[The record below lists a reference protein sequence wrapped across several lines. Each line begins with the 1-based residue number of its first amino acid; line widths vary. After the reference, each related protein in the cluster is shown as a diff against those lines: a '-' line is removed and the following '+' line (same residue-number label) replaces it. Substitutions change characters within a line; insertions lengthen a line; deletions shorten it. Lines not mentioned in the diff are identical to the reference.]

1 MSTPHPVL
9 NSKRRKED
17 SEIAEH
23 LAPPQEGRLFRSYWG
38 IALLSLLFALFVFV
52 LGFGLDWVML
62 HQEDSIR
69 QTIEFSDA
77 VSALIC
83 GFVFLLFLR
92 LYRQQRAMLRQR
104 VEVIA
109 NMNHHVR
116 NALQVIEFNSYST
129 SDQENLGAIKS
140 SVNRIQWALRELL
153 PKL

>member
-1 MSTPHPVL
+1 MNTAHPVL
-9 NSKRRKED
+9 NGKKQQEQ
-17 SEIAEH
+17 SEIAEQ
-23 LAPPQEGRLFRSYWG
+23 LAPPPEGRLFRSYWG
-38 IALLSLLFALFVFV
+38 IGLLSLLFALFVFV
-52 LGFGLDWVML
+52 LGFGLDWIML

-69 QTIEFSDA
+69 KTVELSDA

-83 GFVFLLFLR
+83 GLVFLLFLR
-92 LYRQQRAMLRQR
+92 SYRQQRAMLRQR

-129 SDQENLGAIKS
+129 SDQEKLAAMKS

>member
-9 NSKRRKED
+9 NGKRRKED
-17 SEIAEH
+17 AEIAEQ

>member
-1 MSTPHPVL
+1 MSTPNPVL
-9 NSKRRKED
+9 SSKRRKED
-17 SEIAEH
+17 SEIAEQ
-23 LAPPQEGRLFRSYWG
+23 LTPPREGRLFRSYWG

-83 GFVFLLFLR
+83 GFVFMLFLR

>member
-1 MSTPHPVL
+1 MSTPHRAVD
-9 NSKRRKED
+9 SKQRQVD
-17 SEIAEH
+17 AEIAEQ
-23 LAPPQEGRLFRSYWG
+23 LAPPREGKLFRSYWG

-52 LGFGLDWVML
+52 LGFGLDWMML
-62 HQEDSIR
+62 HQDDSIR
-69 QTIEFSDA
+69 QTVELSDA

-129 SDQENLGAIKS
+129 SDQEKFGAIKS

>member
-9 NSKRRKED
+9 SSKRRKED
-17 SEIAEH
+17 SEIAEQ
-23 LAPPQEGRLFRSYWG
+23 LTPPREGRLFRSYWG

-83 GFVFLLFLR
+83 GFVFMLFLR

>member
-1 MSTPHPVL
+1 MVTPRPAL
-9 NSKRRKED
+9 SGKNRKDEFD
-17 SEIAEH
+17 LVEQLS
-23 LAPPQEGRLFRSYWG
+23 PPREGRLFRSRWG
-38 IALLSLLFALFVFV
+38 IVLLALLFAMFVFV
-52 LGFGLDWVML
+52 LGFGLDWFML
-62 HQEDSIR
+62 RQEDSIR
-69 QTIEFSDA
+69 RTVEISDA
-77 VSALIC
+77 VSAVIC

-129 SDQENLGAIKS
+129 ADQEKLAAMKA

-153 PKL
+153 PKI

>member
-1 MSTPHPVL
+1 MSTPNPVL
-9 NSKRRKED
+9 SSKSRKED
-17 SEIAEH
+17 SEIAEQ
-23 LAPPQEGRLFRSYWG
+23 LTPPREGRLFRSYWG

-83 GFVFLLFLR
+83 GFVFMLFLR

>member
-1 MSTPHPVL
+1 MSSARPAL
-9 NSKRRKED
+9 KNNIRRED
-17 SEIAEH
+17 AEIAEQ
-23 LAPPQEGRLFRSYWG
+23 LAPPPEGVWFRSYWG
-38 IALLSLLFALFVFV
+38 IILLSLFFALFVFV
-52 LGFGLDWVML
+52 LGFGLDWLML

-69 QTIEFSDA
+69 STVELSDA

-92 LYRQQRAMLRQR
+92 GYRQRRAMLRQR

-129 SDQENLGAIKS
+129 SDKEKLEAMKG

>member
-1 MSTPHPVL
+1 MSTPYPVL
-9 NSKRRKED
+9 NGQKRQED
-17 SEIAEH
+17 SEIAEQ
-23 LAPPQEGRLFRSYWG
+23 LAPPREGRLFRSYWG
-38 IALLSLLFALFVFV
+38 ITLLSLLFALFVFV
-52 LGFGLDWVML
+52 LGFGLDWMML
-62 HQEDSIR
+62 YKDDSVR
-69 QTIEFSDA
+69 QTVELSDA

-92 LYRQQRAMLRQR
+92 LYRQRRAMLRQR
-104 VEVIA
+104 LEVIA

-129 SDQENLGAIKS
+129 SDQEKLGAVKS

>member
-17 SEIAEH
+17 SEIAEQ
-23 LAPPQEGRLFRSYWG
+23 LAPPQEGWLFRSYWG

-62 HQEDSIR
+62 HHEDSIR

-92 LYRQQRAMLRQR
+92 LYRQQRMMLRQR

>member
-1 MSTPHPVL
+1 MSTPHSAL
-9 NSKRRKED
+9 NNEQRLVE
-17 SEIAEH
+17 SEIAEQ

-38 IALLSLLFALFVFV
+38 IALLSLLFAIFVFL
-52 LGFGLDWVML
+52 LGSGLDWVL
-62 HQEDSIR
+62 IHQDDSLR
-69 QTIEFSDA
+69 QTVELSDA
-77 VSALIC
+77 AAALIC
-83 GFVFLLFLR
+83 GFVFMLFLR
-92 LYRQQRAMLRQR
+92 LYRQQRALLRQR

-129 SDQENLGAIKS
+129 SDQQKLLAISS